1 MVPSNTSSKAVWQKI
16 QTETLPWLGS
26 WIGRG
31 CGVARRDQAHI
42 RRARAPVP
50 NGSNRPRFE
59 VELWRSQMAA
69 IARILSRASGI
80 RVDVETLKTIAM
92 FGGVALFVFLLF
104 AT

>member
-1 MVPSNTSSKAVWQKI
+1 MGPYRSGPP
-16 QTETLPWLGS
+16 ETLDYWRER
-26 WIGRG
+26 IE
-31 CGVARRDQAHI
+31 ARPED
-42 RRARAPVP
+42 PV
-50 NGSNRPRFE
+50 RFE

-104 AT
+104 ATYGLDLSAGFF